1 MRDFLGRLSGL
12 IMRLLPLLLMAM
24 VAGSTFWLVQIN
36 SPHED
41 EAAQNRAKRHEADYY
56 MDRFSATELDTT
68 GATKMRFTGVK
79 MIHFEDDQTYEVTT
93 PAMRAYQPDR
103 PPVTV
108 NADRGVMNA
117 EGSVID
123 LYGNAFLVRQPG
135 VDVSKDPRMTA
146 ASQYFQLLVND
157 DIVKTDK
164 AVQLT
169 RGPSVMTANGL
180 VFNNVTREVQ
190 LLGNVRGTIVMN
202 PPSGQART
210 TQ

>member
-1 MRDFLGRLSGL
+1 
-12 IMRLLPLLLMAM
+12 
-24 VAGSTFWLVQIN
+24 
-36 SPHED
+36 
-41 EAAQNRAKRHEADYY
+41 

-135 VDVSKDPRMTA
+135 VDVAKDPRMTA